1 MAITQTSTVHTSSD
15 KICQGPN
22 NELMVDRGVIVL
34 GPQTGGQHI
43 ISPARYARTFDDF
56 DGATVALSSTIPA
69 SSGMWRSRV
78 GSDGQCVNWTIS
90 AGNGGVVIGT
100 IGDST
105 ASMAVSGV
113 QLDQGLSWKANMGE
127 LVFEARV
134 KMSAIADISVFI
146 GLTDQIAALEMPIHS
161 AASANTITT
170 NATDGC
176 GFFFDTSMT
185 ADTWWV
191 AGVANDVDATHQNS
205 GLAPVA
211 DTYAVFRIE
220 VTSTGGASFYY
231 NGTLVGTA
239 MTGAVTATVAL
250 TPVIAG
256 FNRTTTGTPTLTVD
270 YVYVAALR
278 G

>member
-22 NELMVDRGVIVL
+22 NELIVNRGDLVL
-34 GPQTGGQHI
+34 GPTGGQHM

-56 DGATVALSSTIPA
+56 TGAAVALSATIPA
-69 SSGMWRSRV
+69 DSGVWRSRK
-78 GSDGQCVNWTIS
+78 GSDGQAVDWTVS
-90 AGNGGVVIGT
+90 AGNGGVVIGV
-100 IGDST
+100 IGDTT

-113 QLDQGLSWKANMGE
+113 QLDQGLNWKANMGE

-134 KMSAIADISVFI
+134 KTSQIATSAYFF
-146 GLTDQIAALEMPIHS
+146 GFTDQVAALEMPIQS

-170 NATDGC
+170 NATDGV
-176 GFFFDTSMT
+176 GFMYDTEMT
-185 ADTWWV
+185 ADTWWLV
-191 AGVANDVDATHQNS
+191 GVANDVDATAQNTA
-205 GLAPVA
+205 LAPVN

-220 VTSTGGASFYY
+220 VSSTGVATFYY
-231 NGTLVGTA
+231 NGTAVGTA

-256 FNRTTTGTPTLTVD
+256 FNRTTSGTPTLTCD
-270 YVYVAALR
+270 YIMVQAVR